1 MENRK
6 RKYGVGKFNSGTQQK
21 PRYTPYPGNTGTGS
35 GKFGG
40 HVQHNHPVHNH
51 GGHNH
56 GGNGNHRNNS
66 NFKNGGTGTQQNSA
80 PAQKD
85 LTHITCFKCQ
95 KTGHYATEC
104 PQNKQGNGNGNGNS
118 AAKKPNPFPRAQVNH
133 IDVEEVYDHPDTVVG
148 KFLLNSRPVLVLFLS
163 GATHSFISRVVV
175 EKYSLPTRTLS
186 QPIKVSSPGGMMT
199 AGIGCHALSLNI
211 GNHNFPTDL
220 IVLES

>member
-6 RKYGVGKFNSGTQQK
+6 RKYGVGKFNSGTQQ
-21 PRYTPYPGNTGTGS
+21 
-35 GKFGG
+35 
-40 HVQHNHPVHNH
+40 H
-51 GGHNH
+51 
-56 GGNGNHRNNS
+56 
-66 NFKNGGTGTQQNSA
+66 SA

-104 PQNKQGNGNGNGNS
+104 PQNKQGNGNGNDNS

-133 IDVEEVYDHPDTVVG
+133 IDVEEVYDHADTVVG
-148 KFLLNSRPVLVLFLS
+148 KFLLNSRPVLVLFDS
-163 GATHSFISRVVV
+163 GATHLFISRVVV

-199 AGIGCHALSLNI
+199 AGIGCMILVSTSGTI
-211 GNHNFPTDL
+211 IFPPT
-220 IVLES
+220 SSY